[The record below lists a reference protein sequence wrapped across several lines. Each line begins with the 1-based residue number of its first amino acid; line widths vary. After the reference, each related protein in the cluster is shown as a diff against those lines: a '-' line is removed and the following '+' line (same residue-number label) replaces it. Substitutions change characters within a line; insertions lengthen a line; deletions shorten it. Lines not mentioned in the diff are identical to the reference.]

1 MCILYTFEE
10 EIWLFLCLLCSYFI
24 FITKFQYHLIVKCVF
39 VNDQV
44 EEVERLWNACTLYA
58 VKMLSNATCVGEDAD
73 AVEGGAAAGFTLTQ
87 LLQVTKIRFVLW
99 VVLAPVC
106 LQHSTLM
113 FMPLNL
119 HI

>member
-1 MCILYTFEE
+1 
-10 EIWLFLCLLCSYFI
+10 
-24 FITKFQYHLIVKCVF
+24 
-39 VNDQV
+39 
-44 EEVERLWNACTLYA
+44 
-58 VKMLSNATCVGEDAD
+58 MLSNATCVGEDAD

-119 HI
+119 HT

>member
-1 MCILYTFEE
+1 M
-10 EIWLFLCLLCSYFI
+10 FLCLLCSYFI

-58 VKMLSNATCVGEDAD
+58 FKMLSNATCVGEDAD

-119 HI
+119 HT